1 MLKQHLSTHF
11 TLQTSKSRSPT
22 VKTTQRLWRWER
34 KQGLNVSLRLF
45 FVLLPSHN
53 YFCEYSCKQPT
64 ATPWS
69 LPGETVWE
77 CAQLSTCLNNYHIS
91 ALSMTTAFSPLRF
104 RTALTPL
111 PSNVVRLLL
120 LECTPAIR
128 QQHVWYQLK
137 RGTFQDPSPTS
148 HCIFPAGASL
158 GWMLILH
165 LHGHCSATDPEL
177 WSPNEGG
184 RRWLQSDQ

>member
-1 MLKQHLSTHF
+1 MLKQHLPTHF
-11 TLQTSKSRSPT
+11 TLRTSKSRSPT

-34 KQGLNVSLRLF
+34 KQGLNVSLSLS

-77 CAQLSTCLNNYHIS
+77 CARLSTCLNNYPIS
-91 ALSMTTAFSPLRF
+91 ALSMTTAFSPLCF
-104 RTALTPL
+104 RTALTLL
-111 PSNVVRLLL
+111 PSNVVRPLL
-120 LECTPAIR
+120 LECAPAVR

-137 RGTFQDPSPTS
+137 RGHHSRPQSHVSLHFPCRSVLELDADPSSPWALLC
-148 HCIFPAGASL
+148 HWPWA
-158 GWMLILH
+158 LI
-165 LHGHCSATDPEL
+165 S
-177 WSPNEGG
+177 
-184 RRWLQSDQ
+184 Q